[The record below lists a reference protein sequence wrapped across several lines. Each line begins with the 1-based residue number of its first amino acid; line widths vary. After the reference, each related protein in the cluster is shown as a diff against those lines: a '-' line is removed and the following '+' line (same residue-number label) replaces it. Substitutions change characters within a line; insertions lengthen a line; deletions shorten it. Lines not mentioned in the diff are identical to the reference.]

1 MKEKPEAYEAD
12 IYENSGSYTKQIL
25 DDKIFGFAG
34 SGTVGDA
41 DYQACKIGGAML
53 TDREIARQFCDSLR
67 KLIQDCGYTG
77 ATGTDK
83 DALRQMKAFLH
94 RAFQGLGT
102 DDVITDK
109 TLGRWLSGESSPD
122 HSEKSRES
130 VFQLMFA
137 LNVTLEQ
144 SAVFFQKA
152 YYSQPFN
159 FRSIHECIYYWCL
172 KNRCPWETVQ
182 AMKAQIAEMQRT
194 LPELHSF
201 SGETVRLGKSLSE
214 IETQSEAVIYIANNV
229 LPDEVYFHRAKEAFA
244 DLLEE
249 AKEKAEAEY
258 ELYRNRE
265 MQCFTGEVEDGIK
278 KDDREKKDSLGYRRQ
293 KNSID
298 FLLLMIF
305 GGSEA
310 LKPRKD
316 WEVLIRENFPTKEQ
330 FRRCAHDAVTNGDIL
345 RKCLILLMFFNTYAG
360 VESNPMDFDA
370 FYENVSFQL
379 EECGFPILYAA
390 NPYDR
395 LFLTCVFC
403 SEDGYSPLDCFREI
417 FS

>member
-12 IYENSGSYTKQIL
+12 IYENSGSYTEQIL
-25 DDKIFGFAG
+25 EDKIFGFAG

-67 KLIQDCGYTG
+67 KLMQDCGYTG

-83 DALRQMKAFLH
+83 DALRQMKAFLR

-144 SAVFFQKA
+144 SAAFFQKA

-182 AMKAQIAEMQRT
+182 AMKVQIAEMQRT

-249 AKEKAEAEY
+249 AKEKAEVEY
-258 ELYRNRE
+258 NCTAIGRCSVSPARSRTASKK
-265 MQCFTGEVEDGIK
+265 MTGRKRIP
-278 KDDREKKDSLGYRRQ
+278 LA
-293 KNSID
+293 I
-298 FLLLMIF
+298 
-305 GGSEA
+305 GG
-310 LKPRKD
+310 RK
-316 WEVLIRENFPTKEQ
+316 T
-330 FRRCAHDAVTNGDIL
+330 
-345 RKCLILLMFFNTYAG
+345 
-360 VESNPMDFDA
+360 
-370 FYENVSFQL
+370 
-379 EECGFPILYAA
+379 
-390 NPYDR
+390 
-395 LFLTCVFC
+395 
-403 SEDGYSPLDCFREI
+403 PLI
-417 FS
+417 FSS

>member
-12 IYENSGSYTKQIL
+12 IYENSGSYTEQIL
-25 DDKIFGFAG
+25 EDKIFGFAG

-67 KLIQDCGYTG
+67 KLMQDCGYTG

-83 DALRQMKAFLH
+83 DALRQMKAFLR

-144 SAVFFQKA
+144 SAAFFQKA

-182 AMKAQIAEMQRT
+182 TMKAQIAEMQRT
-194 LPELHSF
+194 SPFPSCCRHS
-201 SGETVRLGKSLSE
+201 ST
-214 IETQSEAVIYIANNV
+214 
-229 LPDEVYFHRAKEAFA
+229 
-244 DLLEE
+244 
-249 AKEKAEAEY
+249 
-258 ELYRNRE
+258 
-265 MQCFTGEVEDGIK
+265 
-278 KDDREKKDSLGYRRQ
+278 
-293 KNSID
+293 
-298 FLLLMIF
+298 
-305 GGSEA
+305 
-310 LKPRKD
+310 
-316 WEVLIRENFPTKEQ
+316 
-330 FRRCAHDAVTNGDIL
+330 
-345 RKCLILLMFFNTYAG
+345 
-360 VESNPMDFDA
+360 
-370 FYENVSFQL
+370 
-379 EECGFPILYAA
+379 
-390 NPYDR
+390 
-395 LFLTCVFC
+395 
-403 SEDGYSPLDCFREI
+403 
-417 FS
+417 